1 MVRVRL
7 LPRSPEQIA
16 AFYEARG
23 FPKPAIAA
31 LKKQCFITV
40 GIRNKSKS
48 IVWLDMSTW
57 RFESANGPVTR
68 LDRNYWKSYW
78 KSLPLEQRFQST
90 FRWTLIPES
99 LDFRPDEALIDS
111 ADYVACHNP
120 AYVNIYDVL
129 DGIKDGGTFMLNSP
143 WSAEDMETKLP
154 AAMRKTIWEGIAR
167 TGIVADELFDHIQTQ
182 SGEAWDADLDQM
194 KATNQALHQWA
205 DKKAPS

>member
-57 RFESANGPVTR
+57 RFESSNGPVTR

-99 LDFRPDEALIDS
+99 LDFRPDEAEGGNIILPRTGKPVAIRAQFLTGADKTGPVIDIKI
-111 ADYVACHNP
+111 D
-120 AYVNIYDVL
+120 DVHC
-129 DGIKDGGTFMLNSP
+129 
-143 WSAEDMETKLP
+143 AEDP
-154 AAMRKTIWEGIAR
+154 A
-167 TGIVADELFDHIQTQ
+167 
-182 SGEAWDADLDQM
+182 S
-194 KATNQALHQWA
+194 
-205 DKKAPS
+205 